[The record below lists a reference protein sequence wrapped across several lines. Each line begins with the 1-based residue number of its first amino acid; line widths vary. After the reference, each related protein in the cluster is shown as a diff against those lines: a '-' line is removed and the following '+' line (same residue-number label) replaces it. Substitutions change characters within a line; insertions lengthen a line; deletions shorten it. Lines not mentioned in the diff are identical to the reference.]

1 MGLGRLSVSREF
13 LVILL
18 KELMPPRPAPAL
30 GGHKQVYLQAH
41 VCMLC
46 VSRHSGEVGKNVDG
60 LGIQYTQELEGTS

>member
-1 MGLGRLSVSREF
+1 
-13 LVILL
+13 
-18 KELMPPRPAPAL
+18 MPPRPAPAL